1 MQSYMPFLTWYD
13 PKYFGQA
20 ADFFELA
27 GTNST
32 PGPVDLTNIH
42 KKSYLHIEELEWEP
56 ICKLIGKPV
65 QPDLPLPVFAKRDTF
80 DTLPLRRAK
89 VLCWQFVQELHLFLI
104 YALITLSFGFAG
116 FMISALVQFGRTTS
130 IIFALIFVA
139 IATAFLAINH
149 LDLTA
154 TGSGLDRNIKRLT
167 IDITAPPHTP
177 CVLSPRTPLPP
188 KTSEL
193 PPPRET
199 FATPGFN
206 PNKYGNPGARA
217 RKGPSPKK
225 PTAGRQRAP
234 VPRNRALAAAVAAA
248 PAKPSLWGGAQMTI
262 ASDDLKLYMER
273 KEAEERGDGVSF
285 KDVDLREKF
294 TARQK

>member
-1 MQSYMPFLTWYD
+1 
-13 PKYFGQA
+13 
-20 ADFFELA
+20 
-27 GTNST
+27 
-32 PGPVDLTNIH
+32 
-42 KKSYLHIEELEWEP
+42 
-56 ICKLIGKPV
+56 
-65 QPDLPLPVFAKRDTF
+65 
-80 DTLPLRRAK
+80 
-89 VLCWQFVQELHLFLI
+89 LI
-104 YALITLSFGFAG
+104 YALITPSFGFAG
-116 FMISALVQFGRTTS
+116 FMISTLLHFGRTTS
-130 IIFALIFVA
+130 IIFALLFVT
-139 IATAFLAINH
+139 IATAFLTIMH

-154 TGSGLDRNIKRLT
+154 PGSGLDRNIKRLA

-177 CVLSPRTPLPP
+177 CILSPRTPLPP
-188 KTSEL
+188 KTPEL

-206 PNKYGNPGARA
+206 PKKYGNPGSRA

-225 PTAGRQRAP
+225 PAAGRPRAP
-234 VPRNRALAAAVAAA
+234 VPRNRAPAAAVAAA

-273 KEAEERGDGVSF
+273 QEAEERGDGVSF